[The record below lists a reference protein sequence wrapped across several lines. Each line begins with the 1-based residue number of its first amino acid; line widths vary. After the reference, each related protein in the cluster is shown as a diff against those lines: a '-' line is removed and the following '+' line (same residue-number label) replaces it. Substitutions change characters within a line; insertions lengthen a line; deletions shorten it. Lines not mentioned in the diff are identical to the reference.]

1 MLIVMKLDAPRGD
14 IERVKEK
21 IRALGFFPH
30 EIPGDH
36 RMAIGITG
44 NARRPDPEQFLTLP
58 SVLDAVPIS
67 KPFKLVSRDV
77 KPQDTIIRVNGEP
90 IGGKELAIIAGPC
103 SVESRQQILDIAY
116 VLKDMGV
123 KFLRGGAYKPRTSPY
138 SFQGH
143 KEEALQFLKD
153 AHDATGLRIV
163 TEVKDTETLPM
174 VAECADIL
182 QVGARNMQNY
192 SLLEALG
199 SIRKPVLLKRGLAAT
214 IEELLMAAE
223 YILHGGNYNVILCE
237 RGIRTF
243 EPSTRNTLD
252 LNAIPIIKKLSHLPV
267 IVDPSH
273 GIGVWDAVTPMSLA
287 AIAAGA
293 DGLIIEVHDNPA
305 TALSDGHQSLKP
317 SKFKSLLDKVQQLA
331 PIMNRSVSRTTIPA
345 EVVG

>member
-1 MLIVMKLDAPRGD
+1 MLIVMKLDAPRVD

-21 IRALGFFPH
+21 IRALGFLPH
-30 EIPGDH
+30 EIPGGH

-44 NARRPDPEQFLTLP
+44 NASRPDAEQFLTLP

-77 KPQDTIIRVNGEP
+77 KPHDTIVRVAGET
-90 IGGKELAIIAGPC
+90 IGAKELAIIAGPC
-103 SVESRQQILDIAY
+103 SVESRQQIIDIAY
-116 VLKDMGV
+116 SLKEMGI

-143 KEEALQFLKD
+143 KEEALQYLKD
-153 AHDATGLRIV
+153 ARDATGLRIV

-199 SIRKPVLLKRGLAAT
+199 AIQKTVLLKRGLSAT

-223 YILHGGNYNVILCE
+223 YILHGGNYKVILCE

-273 GIGVWDAVTPMSLA
+273 GIGVWDAVMPMSLA

-293 DGLIIEVHDNPA
+293 DGLIIEVHHDPS

-317 SKFKSLLDKVQQLA
+317 AKFKSLLEKVEQLA
-331 PIMNRSVSRTTIPA
+331 PILNRTVTRATIPA
-345 EVVG
+345 EVAE